1 MEVTFALLFPG
12 CLFSL
17 RKGSSEAVSLV
28 QVWGL
33 LSSHLNTGA
42 ILICFLKRRIQT
54 GPLHDGHGCGIFLG
68 YAPKGKEVLNS
79 CGLLTGPA
87 IWGHGRRPL
96 CSELEKEAPGC

>member
-1 MEVTFALLFPG
+1 M
-12 CLFSL
+12 
-17 RKGSSEAVSLV
+17 SLV

-42 ILICFLKRRIQT
+42 ILSITQRRIQT
-54 GPLHDGHGCGIFLG
+54 RPLHDGHGYGIFLG
-68 YAPKGKEVLNS
+68 YAPKGKEVINS

-96 CSELEKEAPGC
+96 CSELEKKAPGC